1 MLDLNQTPAEE
12 MQGAASERYS
22 RSTNQPDA
30 EYIWTNLSEQQ
41 KLVASNSFNVYCR
54 PVQIYNKIQSRP
66 RFLQRCLYH
75 NRKAKH
81 KKRILM
87 TVLLSWKVEEI
98 QSLFPMCICLGRL
111 LDPKE
116 EPTGEESYH
125 VRRISTFEGPTGID
139 WDGINHVRISFM
151 LPHIEKLAVET
162 NCDKYFLFILTSA
175 ENPISLSTVNA
186 RTLTSEEVASNE
198 SSGGE
203 KCVYGKVSLKFLYE
217 ILNISPDSPL
227 QYRTEIQFSTQLR
240 SCNLKYWLKHYTR
253 TTSSTI
259 SIRDSNDS
267 EGISKKLEISTSFEE
282 FGAASGRTQ
291 ERKEEPSSSLLPHFT
306 WSPGIVSFY
315 YRYYHNM
322 LHRLEVTE
330 NFTCAICL
338 VQCINYKSLKFHL
351 KWSHQIFRFGFSE
364 SEEFPSV
371 SVSVKN
377 ENWLREFIDP
387 KVDTFMYCVKK
398 PKSRKMKTSS
408 HGRNDTDPLLDVELR
423 IGIANARLQENM
435 VQQDQPD
442 EVTTL
447 EVEQEQVS
455 NAVSDPS
462 QGCVSS
468 VSDHDETR
476 GVQEV
481 DHEEISNAIVVYT
494 VSEHDAVPQDAV
506 PQDAVQQDAV
516 PQDAVPQDA
525 EQQDA
530 VQQDAVQQDAVQQD
544 AVQQDAVQQDEV
556 SNAIML
562 HPSPDFVPFVPM
574 NEGTSSVTQAEE
586 KEKLLSERCDPNM
599 LARWKKRTF
608 YHSHTYQAMDLEEVV
623 KDEDSEDEINEGA
636 RVIEDR
642 RKLELLGLSED
653 QKRLVTMWTSFVKK
667 HRVLVDGHMNWA
679 YEAFT
684 RYHCAELVHSTPLA
698 WAWRLF
704 MIKLYDL
711 GLLKPKTVAACAAI
725 LQQYREQK

>member
-54 PVQIYNKIQSRP
+54 PVQIYNKIQSRDSNDSFAVVES
-66 RFLQRCLYH
+66 RRNSISFSYVYLSG
-75 NRKAKH
+75 KAVGSKGGTH
-81 KKRILM
+81 R
-87 TVLLSWKVEEI
+87 
-98 QSLFPMCICLGRL
+98 
-111 LDPKE
+111 
-116 EPTGEESYH
+116 ESYH

-267 EGISKKLEISTSFEE
+267 EVEGISKKLEISTSFEE

-306 WSPGIVSFY
+306 WSPGI
-315 YRYYHNM
+315 
-322 LHRLEVTE
+322 
-330 NFTCAICL
+330 
-338 VQCINYKSLKFHL
+338 
-351 KWSHQIFRFGFSE
+351 E

-494 VSEHDAVPQDAV
+494 GEDCVPAISDIDNGALTVLEEVVSNATIWHTNEDSVSPVSEHDAVPQDAV

-642 RKLELLGLSED
+642 R
-653 QKRLVTMWTSFVKK
+653 V
-667 HRVLVDGHMNWA
+667 
-679 YEAFT
+679 
-684 RYHCAELVHSTPLA
+684 
-698 WAWRLF
+698 
-704 MIKLYDL
+704 
-711 GLLKPKTVAACAAI
+711 
-725 LQQYREQK
+725 